1 MTLISYN
8 SLIAEIKKA
17 ELLLGKLPYW
27 KISERLRLELRV
39 KQMKGLLDQ

>member
-8 SLIAEIKKA
+8 SLMNEIKRA
-17 ELLLGKLPYW
+17 ESLLGSLPYW

-39 KQMKGLLDQ
+39 KQMKSLLEK